1 MRLWGYYAWHTFLN
15 SLKKMFRSTVLVVI
29 LAVFGFGVIFGVA
42 GAAIGSIV
50 ESQQEAEISSETVA
64 EGNSDDGTDAG
75 ENDDVE
81 ADEDEMTPED
91 VALIKMWVEGAIGFM
106 ILVVL
111 LWGVYSGSKSGA
123 NIFQMADVNF
133 LFTAPM
139 KPQTVLMFRL
149 SFQMLGAFAGSLYL
163 LFQIPNLVVNLH
175 LGVTAVI
182 AMLVGYIML
191 LILQRLMVVLSY
203 TVFSTHAQWK
213 PYVLHIVV
221 AIASVVLLWM
231 GIVFLT
237 NGRDVVAMMEST
249 FSSEWMRYVP
259 LIGWYKAMIMY
270 AVEGET
276 WAFLLYLGLL
286 IISISILV
294 LLIWNIKADFY
305 EDACSAASKAAETLD
320 DAMAGRVV
328 TKEKKYSKRIR
339 REGSFGGSGALVFLT
354 KEVYVRRRM
363 AKLGFLSNTMLFYI
377 AACVGLA
384 VLSVKVVKTSSFL
397 LTGAV
402 MLAILFFRNMG
413 NPIEQ
418 EASKNWLYLVPDSP
432 YKKVFFSMLSGTYSC
447 AIDLLPALVIGGVM
461 IGASPIRMVLWYL
474 TMLIV
479 DFMLSSI
486 GMMLE
491 ALLPATAMD
500 MVKAMIQMLLRF
512 AIILV
517 LVGFMLVGYLL
528 GGEGMALVVTSV
540 GSVVLGGLCFVIYPS
555 ILHSGVN

>member
-42 GAAIGSIV
+42 GVAIGSIV

-237 NGRDVVAMMEST
+237 QHCE
-249 FSSEWMRYVP
+249 
-259 LIGWYKAMIMY
+259 
-270 AVEGET
+270 
-276 WAFLLYLGLL
+276 
-286 IISISILV
+286 
-294 LLIWNIKADFY
+294 
-305 EDACSAASKAAETLD
+305 
-320 DAMAGRVV
+320 
-328 TKEKKYSKRIR
+328 
-339 REGSFGGSGALVFLT
+339 
-354 KEVYVRRRM
+354 
-363 AKLGFLSNTMLFYI
+363 
-377 AACVGLA
+377 
-384 VLSVKVVKTSSFL
+384 
-397 LTGAV
+397 
-402 MLAILFFRNMG
+402 
-413 NPIEQ
+413 
-418 EASKNWLYLVPDSP
+418 
-432 YKKVFFSMLSGTYSC
+432 
-447 AIDLLPALVIGGVM
+447 
-461 IGASPIRMVLWYL
+461 
-474 TMLIV
+474 
-479 DFMLSSI
+479 
-486 GMMLE
+486 
-491 ALLPATAMD
+491 
-500 MVKAMIQMLLRF
+500 
-512 AIILV
+512 
-517 LVGFMLVGYLL
+517 
-528 GGEGMALVVTSV
+528 
-540 GSVVLGGLCFVIYPS
+540 
-555 ILHSGVN
+555 